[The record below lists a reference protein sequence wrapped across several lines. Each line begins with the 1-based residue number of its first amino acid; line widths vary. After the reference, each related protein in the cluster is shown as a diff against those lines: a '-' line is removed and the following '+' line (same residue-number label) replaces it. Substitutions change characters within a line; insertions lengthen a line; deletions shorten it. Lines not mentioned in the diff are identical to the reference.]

1 MKPVFLIYTT
11 DAWLSHAS
19 MELVALATTER
30 LRDRLVRKYI
40 LEESAEKPAGL
51 RDLAAEAIRQI
62 RQMSQT
68 HCLSEMLDYE
78 ILVEERT
85 PNEIEY

>member
-19 MELVALATTER
+19 MELVALATT
-30 LRDRLVRKYI
+30 DRLVRKYI

-85 PNEIEY
+85 PNEIKY